1 MNHIRTLLELDE
13 AVGPVEEEVIKLSL
27 SSIKGLEVDEEIAG
41 LANASL
47 KARLGTRNESLVAKC
62 DSLNPSALKLNGSRV
77 KLGTHLCAASNPP
90 FGTKITVKDPEIL
103 RNFDLSITQSRRN
116 PSLLDGVGRMTPRA
130 PDILFLEQNI
140 RVLEPGR
147 GRLAIVM
154 PYQILSGPQTLFVRE
169 WLLRQ
174 AEVLAVIDLPMETF
188 QPHTGTKTTLLVVKR
203 RAEPLSNPQEK
214 TQGTVFMAMPRWIG
228 HDRRG
233 HPVFRRHADGSS
245 SEEILSDFDEVKTAY
260 KTFLDGGNPGDAY
273 ERCFTVPYSSIARDA
288 LLRMNALFHQPLTG
302 GSGGTVADLSL
313 EVKAGWKKKKL
324 HDVVERIFY
333 PGRFRRDYVDRSR
346 DAVPF
351 FGGSNITELIPTTDK
366 WLRSDDPKL
375 EALRVEAGWLLI
387 TRSGSTGIVSSV
399 PPAWDGCA
407 MSEHVIRIVPDPKKL
422 DPCYILAFLRTNY
435 AREIIKRGV
444 FGSVIDEITP
454 EFIGE
459 IEIPIPE
466 SEKAL
471 REIATKVKQA
481 EGAQQTAIEGF
492 GQALDQLNRRLGEA

>member
-140 RVLEPGR
+140 HVLEPGR

-154 PYQILSGPQTLFVRE
+154 PYQTLSGPQTLFVRE

-228 HDRRG
+228 QKGASGIQKTCRRF
-233 HPVFRRHADGSS
+233 VIR
-245 SEEILSDFDEVKTAY
+245 
-260 KTFLDGGNPGDAY
+260 GNPVRLRRSKD
-273 ERCFTVPYSSIARDA
+273 SIQD
-288 LLRMNALFHQPLTG
+288 LPGWGQSGGCLRALFHGAVFLHCARRPL
-302 GSGGTVADLSL
+302 AD
-313 EVKAGWKKKKL
+313 
-324 HDVVERIFY
+324 ER
-333 PGRFRRDYVDRSR
+333 
-346 DAVPF
+346 AV
-351 FGGSNITELIPTTDK
+351 S
-366 WLRSDDPKL
+366 
-375 EALRVEAGWLLI
+375 
-387 TRSGSTGIVSSV
+387 
-399 PPAWDGCA
+399 PA
-407 MSEHVIRIVPDPKKL
+407 S
-422 DPCYILAFLRTNY
+422 
-435 AREIIKRGV
+435 
-444 FGSVIDEITP
+444 
-454 EFIGE
+454 
-459 IEIPIPE
+459 
-466 SEKAL
+466 
-471 REIATKVKQA
+471 
-481 EGAQQTAIEGF
+481 
-492 GQALDQLNRRLGEA
+492 NRRLRRHRRGLVP